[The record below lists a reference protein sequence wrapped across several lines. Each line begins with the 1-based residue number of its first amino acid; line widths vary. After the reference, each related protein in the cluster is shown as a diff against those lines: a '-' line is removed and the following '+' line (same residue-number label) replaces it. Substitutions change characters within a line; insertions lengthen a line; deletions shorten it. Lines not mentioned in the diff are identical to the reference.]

1 MSKSMVG
8 RDTDWMK
15 SIFLAGRFL
24 REAELRAQ
32 FSLHHGDLFD
42 VSELR
47 KGMESMASLY
57 SREGIYRHGPLAG
70 NKH

>member
-15 SIFLAGRFL
+15 SIFWRDGFCGSGT
-24 REAELRAQ
+24 EGPI
-32 FSLHHGDLFD
+32 FHHGDLFD

-57 SREGIYRHGPLAG
+57 SRVGIYRHGPLAE